1 MNPERHP
8 ETERSS
14 SPIKGRPQAY
24 QAFPSP
30 IINGERG
37 GFDIHIYY
45 ANESDTIFAKQLH
58 ERIRRE
64 WPELR
69 IYKFWDKPVGPHA
82 VSR

>member
-1 MNPERHP
+1 M
-8 ETERSS
+8 
-14 SPIKGRPQAY
+14 
-24 QAFPSP
+24 
-30 IINGERG
+30 NGERG